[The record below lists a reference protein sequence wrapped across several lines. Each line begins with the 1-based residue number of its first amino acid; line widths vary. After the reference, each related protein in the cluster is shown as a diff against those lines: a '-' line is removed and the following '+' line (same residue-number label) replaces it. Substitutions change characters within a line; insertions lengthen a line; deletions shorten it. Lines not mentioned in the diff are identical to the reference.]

1 MRRILA
7 KLRRDADS
15 GEREL
20 PLSMIDVTFLLLIF
34 FLCSMNF
41 KSVERALG
49 AELPKKDGQMIGL
62 PPPDDD
68 DIPIRVKLHWANAR
82 GQVIHSP
89 RSAYPEDFQGVRR
102 HVDLGGAHVVVRV
115 GRLGVRDLNELAR
128 TLADL
133 AARDSDISVV
143 IDARQAVPFKWVIG
157 ALDACARAQV
167 RDVKFQSPPKPGC
180 GGDDW
185 WWL

>member
-1 MRRILA
+1 MRHSLA
-7 KLRRDADS
+7 RLRRDADK

-34 FLCSMNF
+34 FMCSMNF

-49 AELPKKDGQMIGL
+49 AELPRNGPNRSRQDERYDV
-62 PPPDDD
+62 PV
-68 DIPIRVKLHWANAR
+68 RVKIHWANAR
-82 GQVIHSP
+82 GQVIHGP
-89 RSAYPEDFQGVRR
+89 ASAYPESFSGARR
-102 HVDLGGAHVVVRV
+102 HVSLAGARIVVKV
-115 GRLGVRDLNELAR
+115 GQMVVRDLNELAR

-133 AARDSDISVV
+133 AARQRDLSVV
-143 IDARQAVPFKWVIG
+143 IDARRAVPFRWVIG
-157 ALDACARAQV
+157 ALDACARASIGK
-167 RDVKFQSPPKPGC
+167 VKFQSPPAPDG

>member
-1 MRRILA
+1 MRGFLA
-7 KLRRDADS
+7 KLRRDADT

-34 FLCSMNF
+34 FMCSMNF

-49 AELPKKDGQMIGL
+49 ARLPKDSGPAAGQ
-62 PPPDDD
+62 PPDDGV
-68 DIPIRVKLHWANAR
+68 PLRVRIHWANER

-89 RSAYPEDFQGVRR
+89 TSAYPEEFDGARR
-102 HVDLGGAHVVVRV
+102 RVSLAGARVVVKI
-115 GRLGVRDLNELAR
+115 GRLPVRDLNELAR

-133 AARDSDISVV
+133 AARQRDIAVV
-143 IDARQAVPFKWVIG
+143 IDARRAVPFRWVMG
-157 ALDACARAQV
+157 ALDACARGSI
-167 RDVKFQSPPKPGC
+167 RNVKFQSPPAPEG

-185 WWL
+185 GWM

>member
-1 MRRILA
+1 MRRFLA
-7 KLRRDADS
+7 KFRRDADA

-41 KSVERALG
+41 KSVERSLA
-49 AELPKKDGQMIGL
+49 AELPKHEGPKGGPP
-62 PPPDDD
+62 PPPD
-68 DIPIRVKLHWANAR
+68 ISVRVKIHWANAR
-82 GQVIHSP
+82 GQIIHSP
-89 RSAYPEDFQGVRR
+89 TAAYTERFEGVRR
-102 HVDLGGAHVVVRV
+102 PVSLAGAHVVLKV

-133 AARDSDISVV
+133 TARNSEVAIV
-143 IDARQAVPFKWVIG
+143 IDARQTVPFKWVVG

-167 RDVKFQSPPKPGC
+167 RNVKFQSPPAPE
-180 GGDDW
+180 GGGHDW

>member
-1 MRRILA
+1 MRRFLA
-7 KLRRDADS
+7 KLRRDADA

-34 FLCSMNF
+34 FMCSMNF
-41 KSVERALG
+41 KSIEQALG
-49 AELPKKDGQMIGL
+49 AELPQNGPGGG
-62 PPPDDD
+62 PPPEPYK
-68 DIPIRVKLHWANAR
+68 IPIRVKIHWANAR

-89 RSAYPEDFQGVRR
+89 QAAYPDGFEGAMP
-102 HVDLGGAHVVVRV
+102 HVGLAGAHVAVKVGPMRVRN
-115 GRLGVRDLNELAR
+115 LNELAR

-133 AARDSDISVV
+133 ASRQSDISVV

-157 ALDACARAQV
+157 ALDACARARV
-167 RDVKFQSPPKPGC
+167 TDVKFQSPPAPG
-180 GGDDW
+180 GGGSDW